1 MTEEGRDVIN
11 ISSSLLA
18 ILCLTRYEDWTFREA
33 EMRLGEHQ
41 ELRAALG
48 LEQAPDD
55 TTLFRVLW
63 RVDTEVRTRALAA
76 TVARLPPSPSQV
88 ANGMVVA
95 ASRGPPRRGWPP
107 PQRAA
112 TSWILPATGA
122 LSGHAS
128 SGRSWAE
135 AGWLPWMCRGAPCG
149 ATYLRFCNASSG
161 RRYGTAGRCDWS
173 GLGRR

>member
-95 ASRGPPRRGWPP
+95 ASRGSPRRGWPP

-135 AGWLPWMCRGAPCG
+135 AGPK
-149 ATYLRFCNASSG
+149 
-161 RRYGTAGRCDWS
+161 
-173 GLGRR
+173 LGRSWVAAVDVPRRAVWGNLPTLLQCFVRSSIWHSRQV